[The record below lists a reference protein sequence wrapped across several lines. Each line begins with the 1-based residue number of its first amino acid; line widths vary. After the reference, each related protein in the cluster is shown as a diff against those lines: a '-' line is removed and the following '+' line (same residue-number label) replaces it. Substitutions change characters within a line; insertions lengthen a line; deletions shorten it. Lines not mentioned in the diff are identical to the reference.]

1 MPKELNLNTLPVEVL
16 KVTIGETVY
25 AVPLATSLPYDKVKV
40 LTKALKNLKGDDDI
54 DGQLEIFSEFFKEYI
69 PEDVLG
75 KLPMK
80 ALYNLATAWGDADD
94 DTNDSLGES

>member
-1 MPKELNLNTLPVEVL
+1 MPKELNLNLPVEVL

-25 AVPLATSLPYDKVKV
+25 SVPLATSLPYDKVKV
-40 LTKALKNLKGDDDI
+40 LTKALKNLTGDDDI
-54 DGQLEIFSEFFKEYI
+54 DEQLEIFSEFFKEYI

-80 ALYNLATAWGDADD
+80 ALYNLATAWGETDD
-94 DTNDSLGES
+94 DLNNNLGES

>member
-1 MPKELNLNTLPVEVL
+1 MPKELNLNSLPVEVL

-25 AVPLATSLPYDKVKV
+25 TLPLANALPYSKVKK
-40 LTKALKNLKGDDDI
+40 LIKISKSDDTEEQI
-54 DGQLEIFSEFFKEYI
+54 DTFIAFFKEYI

-80 ALYNLATAWGDADD
+80 ALYNLAAAWGDADD
-94 DTNDSLGES
+94 DTNDNLGES